1 MPKCEVIA
9 IANQKGGVGK
19 TTTTFNLGVAL
30 AHAGK
35 RVLLVD
41 SDPQGDLTTYMGIHD
56 PDNIPVT
63 LSTLMER
70 SIKDEDINS
79 KEAILKHDEGI
90 DLIPSNLE
98 LSSMEVSL
106 VNAMSRE
113 FTLRNCLSDI
123 KDKYDYVLIDCM
135 PSLGMIT
142 INALAC
148 ADKVIIPVQSEFLA
162 EKGMSHLMNAVL
174 KVRKQINPNLKVGGI
189 PLTMVDGRTNLSK
202 DIANE
207 LRSTYGTVFK
217 LYDNQIPRGVK
228 AAESSRMGESVLS
241 YDSSSKVAQ
250 SYIDFAK
257 EVLDYERKEKI
268 AKEIKKYELLLK
280 ESLNDYK
287 NGLLSEEDFDTF
299 NDDYLFNL
307 NKLRIEQ
314 EEICNNDKLDLEWFN
329 KFKKYKKVESIT
341 RDILDSLIE
350 KILIY
355 EDGNIMIIFNF
366 QNEYD
371 ELIRYLNSHDFV
383 V

>member
-63 LSTLMER
+63 LSTLLER

-162 EKGMSHLMNAVL
+162 AKGMSHLMNTVL

-189 PLTMVDGRTNLSK
+189 LLTMVDGRTNLSK

-257 EVLDYERKEKI
+257 EVLDYERKEKTRN
-268 AKEIKKYELLLK
+268 
-280 ESLNDYK
+280 SD
-287 NGLLSEEDFDTF
+287 GLQA
-299 NDDYLFNL
+299 
-307 NKLRIEQ
+307 R
-314 EEICNNDKLDLEWFN
+314 
-329 KFKKYKKVESIT
+329 
-341 RDILDSLIE
+341 
-350 KILIY
+350 
-355 EDGNIMIIFNF
+355 
-366 QNEYD
+366 
-371 ELIRYLNSHDFV
+371 
-383 V
+383 

>member
-162 EKGMSHLMNAVL
+162 AKGMSHLLNTVL

-189 PLTMVDGRTNLSK
+189 LLTMVDGRTNLSK

-257 EVLDYERKEKI
+257 EVLDYERKEKTRN
-268 AKEIKKYELLLK
+268 
-280 ESLNDYK
+280 S
-287 NGLLSEEDFDTF
+287 NGLQA
-299 NDDYLFNL
+299 
-307 NKLRIEQ
+307 R
-314 EEICNNDKLDLEWFN
+314 
-329 KFKKYKKVESIT
+329 
-341 RDILDSLIE
+341 
-350 KILIY
+350 
-355 EDGNIMIIFNF
+355 
-366 QNEYD
+366 
-371 ELIRYLNSHDFV
+371 
-383 V
+383 

>member
-1 MPKCEVIA
+1 MRPKCEVIA

-19 TTTTFNLGVAL
+19 TTTTFNLEVAL

-35 RVLLVD
+35 RILLVD
-41 SDPQGDLTTYMGIHD
+41 SDPQGDLTTYIGIHD

-63 LSTLMER
+63 LSTLMGR

-162 EKGMSHLMNAVL
+162 AKGMSHLLNTVL

-189 PLTMVDGRTNLSK
+189 LLTMVDGRTNLSK

-257 EVLDYERKEKI
+257 EVLDYERKEKTRN
-268 AKEIKKYELLLK
+268 
-280 ESLNDYK
+280 SD
-287 NGLLSEEDFDTF
+287 GLQA
-299 NDDYLFNL
+299 
-307 NKLRIEQ
+307 R
-314 EEICNNDKLDLEWFN
+314 
-329 KFKKYKKVESIT
+329 
-341 RDILDSLIE
+341 
-350 KILIY
+350 
-355 EDGNIMIIFNF
+355 
-366 QNEYD
+366 
-371 ELIRYLNSHDFV
+371 
-383 V
+383 

>member
-1 MPKCEVIA
+1 MPKCEVVA

-79 KEAILKHDEGI
+79 KDAILKHDEGI

-162 EKGMSHLMNAVL
+162 AKGMSHLMNTVL

-189 PLTMVDGRTNLSK
+189 LLTMVDGRTNLSK

-257 EVLDYERKEKI
+257 EVLDYERKEKTRN
-268 AKEIKKYELLLK
+268 
-280 ESLNDYK
+280 SD
-287 NGLLSEEDFDTF
+287 GLQA
-299 NDDYLFNL
+299 
-307 NKLRIEQ
+307 R
-314 EEICNNDKLDLEWFN
+314 
-329 KFKKYKKVESIT
+329 
-341 RDILDSLIE
+341 
-350 KILIY
+350 
-355 EDGNIMIIFNF
+355 
-366 QNEYD
+366 
-371 ELIRYLNSHDFV
+371 
-383 V
+383 

>member
-30 AHAGK
+30 AQEGK
-35 RVLLVD
+35 KVLLID
-41 SDPQGDLTTYMGIHD
+41 ADPQGDLTTYMGIHD

-162 EKGMSHLMNAVL
+162 AKGMSHLMNTVL

-189 PLTMVDGRTNLSK
+189 LLTMVDGRTNLSK

-257 EVLDYERKEKI
+257 EVLDYERKEKTRN
-268 AKEIKKYELLLK
+268 
-280 ESLNDYK
+280 SD
-287 NGLLSEEDFDTF
+287 GLQA
-299 NDDYLFNL
+299 
-307 NKLRIEQ
+307 R
-314 EEICNNDKLDLEWFN
+314 
-329 KFKKYKKVESIT
+329 
-341 RDILDSLIE
+341 
-350 KILIY
+350 
-355 EDGNIMIIFNF
+355 
-366 QNEYD
+366 
-371 ELIRYLNSHDFV
+371 
-383 V
+383 

>member
-1 MPKCEVIA
+1 MTKCEVIA

-162 EKGMSHLMNAVL
+162 EKGMSHLMNTVL

-189 PLTMVDGRTNLSK
+189 LLTMVDGRTNLSK

-280 ESLNDYK
+280 
-287 NGLLSEEDFDTF
+287 
-299 NDDYLFNL
+299 
-307 NKLRIEQ
+307 
-314 EEICNNDKLDLEWFN
+314 
-329 KFKKYKKVESIT
+329 
-341 RDILDSLIE
+341 
-350 KILIY
+350 
-355 EDGNIMIIFNF
+355 
-366 QNEYD
+366 
-371 ELIRYLNSHDFV
+371 
-383 V
+383 

>member
-35 RVLLVD
+35 KVLLID

-70 SIKDEDINS
+70 SIRDEDINS
-79 KEAILKHDEGI
+79 VESILKHDEGV

-113 FTLRNCLSDI
+113 YTLKNCISDL
-123 KDKYDYVLIDCM
+123 KNKYDYVLIDCM

-162 EKGMSHLMNAVL
+162 AKGMSHLMNTVI
-174 KVRKQINPNLKVGGI
+174 KVRKQINPELKVGGI
-189 PLTMVDGRTNLSK
+189 LLTMVDGRTNLSK
-202 DIANE
+202 DIAQE
-207 LRSTYGTVFK
+207 LKTTYGTVFK
-217 LYDNQIPRGVK
+217 LYDTQIPRGVR

-241 YDSSSKVAQ
+241 YDKTSKVAQ
-250 SYIDFAK
+250 KYIDFAK
-257 EVLDYERKEKI
+257 EVLDYERKEKTRN
-268 AKEIKKYELLLK
+268 
-280 ESLNDYK
+280 SD
-287 NGLLSEEDFDTF
+287 GLQA
-299 NDDYLFNL
+299 
-307 NKLRIEQ
+307 R
-314 EEICNNDKLDLEWFN
+314 
-329 KFKKYKKVESIT
+329 
-341 RDILDSLIE
+341 
-350 KILIY
+350 
-355 EDGNIMIIFNF
+355 
-366 QNEYD
+366 
-371 ELIRYLNSHDFV
+371 
-383 V
+383 

>member
-123 KDKYDYVLIDCM
+123 KDKYDYVLIDCI

-162 EKGMSHLMNAVL
+162 AKGMSHLLNTVL

-189 PLTMVDGRTNLSK
+189 LLTMVDGRTNLSK

-257 EVLDYERKEKI
+257 EVLDYERKEKTRN
-268 AKEIKKYELLLK
+268 
-280 ESLNDYK
+280 SD
-287 NGLLSEEDFDTF
+287 GLQA
-299 NDDYLFNL
+299 
-307 NKLRIEQ
+307 R
-314 EEICNNDKLDLEWFN
+314 
-329 KFKKYKKVESIT
+329 
-341 RDILDSLIE
+341 
-350 KILIY
+350 
-355 EDGNIMIIFNF
+355 
-366 QNEYD
+366 
-371 ELIRYLNSHDFV
+371 
-383 V
+383 

>member
-162 EKGMSHLMNAVL
+162 AKGMSHLLNTVL

-189 PLTMVDGRTNLSK
+189 LLTMVDGRTNLSK

-250 SYIDFAK
+250 CFIDFAK
-257 EVLDYERKEKI
+257 EVLDYERKEKTRN
-268 AKEIKKYELLLK
+268 
-280 ESLNDYK
+280 SD
-287 NGLLSEEDFDTF
+287 GLQA
-299 NDDYLFNL
+299 
-307 NKLRIEQ
+307 R
-314 EEICNNDKLDLEWFN
+314 
-329 KFKKYKKVESIT
+329 
-341 RDILDSLIE
+341 
-350 KILIY
+350 
-355 EDGNIMIIFNF
+355 
-366 QNEYD
+366 
-371 ELIRYLNSHDFV
+371 
-383 V
+383 

>member
-79 KEAILKHDEGI
+79 KESLLKHDEGI

-113 FTLRNCLSDI
+113 FTLKNCLADI

-162 EKGMSHLMNAVL
+162 VKGMSHLMNTVL

-189 PLTMVDGRTNLSK
+189 LLTMVDGRTNLSK

-207 LRSTYGTVFK
+207 LKSTYGTVFK
-217 LYDNQIPRGVK
+217 LYDTQIPRGVK

-250 SYIDFAK
+250 SYLNFAK
-257 EVLDYERKEKI
+257 EVLNYERKEKTRN
-268 AKEIKKYELLLK
+268 
-280 ESLNDYK
+280 SD
-287 NGLLSEEDFDTF
+287 GLQA
-299 NDDYLFNL
+299 
-307 NKLRIEQ
+307 R
-314 EEICNNDKLDLEWFN
+314 
-329 KFKKYKKVESIT
+329 
-341 RDILDSLIE
+341 
-350 KILIY
+350 
-355 EDGNIMIIFNF
+355 
-366 QNEYD
+366 
-371 ELIRYLNSHDFV
+371 
-383 V
+383 

>member
-35 RVLLVD
+35 RILLVD

-162 EKGMSHLMNAVL
+162 AKGMSHLMNTVL

-189 PLTMVDGRTNLSK
+189 LLTMVDGRTNLSK

-280 ESLNDYK
+280 
-287 NGLLSEEDFDTF
+287 
-299 NDDYLFNL
+299 
-307 NKLRIEQ
+307 
-314 EEICNNDKLDLEWFN
+314 
-329 KFKKYKKVESIT
+329 
-341 RDILDSLIE
+341 
-350 KILIY
+350 
-355 EDGNIMIIFNF
+355 
-366 QNEYD
+366 
-371 ELIRYLNSHDFV
+371 
-383 V
+383 

>member
-123 KDKYDYVLIDCM
+123 RDKYDYVLIDCM

-162 EKGMSHLMNAVL
+162 AKGMSHLMNTVL

-189 PLTMVDGRTNLSK
+189 LLTMVDGRTNLSK

-257 EVLDYERKEKI
+257 EVLDYERKEKTRN
-268 AKEIKKYELLLK
+268 
-280 ESLNDYK
+280 SD
-287 NGLLSEEDFDTF
+287 GLQA
-299 NDDYLFNL
+299 
-307 NKLRIEQ
+307 R
-314 EEICNNDKLDLEWFN
+314 
-329 KFKKYKKVESIT
+329 
-341 RDILDSLIE
+341 
-350 KILIY
+350 
-355 EDGNIMIIFNF
+355 
-366 QNEYD
+366 
-371 ELIRYLNSHDFV
+371 
-383 V
+383 

>member
-56 PDNIPVT
+56 PDNIPIT

-162 EKGMSHLMNAVL
+162 AKGMSHLMNTVL

-189 PLTMVDGRTNLSK
+189 LLTMVDGRTNLSK
-202 DIANE
+202 NIANE

-257 EVLDYERKEKI
+257 EVLDYERKEKTRN
-268 AKEIKKYELLLK
+268 
-280 ESLNDYK
+280 SD
-287 NGLLSEEDFDTF
+287 GLQA
-299 NDDYLFNL
+299 
-307 NKLRIEQ
+307 R
-314 EEICNNDKLDLEWFN
+314 
-329 KFKKYKKVESIT
+329 
-341 RDILDSLIE
+341 
-350 KILIY
+350 
-355 EDGNIMIIFNF
+355 
-366 QNEYD
+366 
-371 ELIRYLNSHDFV
+371 
-383 V
+383 

>member
-35 RVLLVD
+35 RVLLID

-70 SIKDEDINS
+70 SIRDEDINS
-79 KEAILKHDEGI
+79 SESILKHDEGV

-113 FTLRNCLSDI
+113 YTLKNCISDL
-123 KDKYDYVLIDCM
+123 KNNYDYVLIDCM

-162 EKGMSHLMNAVL
+162 AKGMSHLMNTVI
-174 KVRKQINPNLKVGGI
+174 KVRKQINPELKVGGI
-189 PLTMVDGRTNLSK
+189 LLTMVDGRTNLSK
-202 DIANE
+202 DIAQE
-207 LRSTYGTVFK
+207 LKSTYGTVFK
-217 LYDNQIPRGVK
+217 LYDTQIPRGVR

-241 YDSSSKVAQ
+241 YDKTSKVAQ
-250 SYIDFAK
+250 KYIDFAK
-257 EVLDYERKEKI
+257 EVLEYERKEKTRN
-268 AKEIKKYELLLK
+268 
-280 ESLNDYK
+280 SD
-287 NGLLSEEDFDTF
+287 GLQA
-299 NDDYLFNL
+299 
-307 NKLRIEQ
+307 R
-314 EEICNNDKLDLEWFN
+314 
-329 KFKKYKKVESIT
+329 
-341 RDILDSLIE
+341 
-350 KILIY
+350 
-355 EDGNIMIIFNF
+355 
-366 QNEYD
+366 
-371 ELIRYLNSHDFV
+371 
-383 V
+383 